1 MAEQNGGPAASP
13 FVGLRPFRSDEA
25 LLFFG
30 RRHQT
35 AELLDRLHEA
45 HFLAVVGSSG
55 CGKSSLIRAGL
66 IPALQGGFLV
76 GDRDQWVDIIM
87 TPGKNPLDRL
97 AREFKVAMTD
107 MREGGAP
114 FLVEKLQ
121 GQRESSEKNCFLLVD
136 QFEELF
142 RFSRSAGNQEDAADF
157 VSILLALAE
166 QRQFPVFVTL
176 TMRSDFLDDCDAFYG
191 LPEAFN
197 HGQYL
202 VPRLS
207 REQRQEAIEGPVI
220 LFRQPIIPSIKDRR
234 IEDVRNELPE
244 HLITSRLVD
253 RVLNDVGDEPDQL
266 PVMEHALMRTWEK
279 WQAGGATGP
288 LDVEHYE
295 AAGTAKEAL
304 SIDADSAM
312 AGMSQDEQALTAT
325 IFKALTD
332 TDSSNRKIRRPAQ
345 LSDLAEVSGRPV
357 SEILSIIERFRT
369 GGRSFL
375 NLQNEPSGD
384 ALIDISHESLIR
396 QWNKLRAWV
405 DEEAEKKRIYLDLV
419 DAVKRRKALLHHAD
433 LQVALDWRKNT
444 RPTKFWARR
453 YSPLFAEVMKYLD
466 ESLAEKEREDAE
478 KAHADAEKE
487 RAAALAAAEKE
498 RADAERLRRT
508 RQTVAI
514 VSVLLVL
521 AIGAAGFAFYQW
533 REANREKQNA
543 ETQAGIA
550 RRASQLVQ
558 DTNTQ
563 LTGANDKLKRE
574 KKRADDNATQS
585 LVNASEARKQAQKA
599 QDNEKKARDSEKE
612 AKDNA
617 ADAIHQRTIA
627 QDNATEANRQRTIA
641 QNNELD
647 AKKQSH
653 AADEARDA
661 ADKATAQAKQLLV
674 QALVQYAGH
683 LVNDKRNPEAL
694 AFLSRAIQ
702 EDKTSRNGKDSI
714 LNLLLHEVLP
724 KANSG
729 PKGEPFIHQPWDL
742 HSPLQSVT
750 YSPGPR
756 SLIALGSN
764 AAAQYWD
771 PAAGPQSAKTVQK
784 GAINSVAFSQDG
796 RLVTASA
803 DKTARVWN
811 LATGR
816 QENSLPVNAPVISA
830 AFSPD
835 GRQVLTAA
843 LEKNNSVKVWNL
855 SNNSDAAIRFPLTA
869 PAEFAA
875 FCPDPNQKLVVTV
888 SWNTEAQIW
897 DGSGS
902 LLQRVGTPGK
912 VRSAQF
918 SPKCNL
924 LVTASTDNTAQV
936 WDWKARQFVGD
947 ALKHDK
953 AVNSAVFSP
962 DPNGSRVL
970 TASDDGTARIWDTGS
985 GTPLGAPLVHDG
997 PVRSAAFSPDGSK
1010 VVTASND
1017 GKSGRVRVWEVEF
1030 PFDDTDLLA
1039 KLAQAVSGY
1048 DTAGLPDKV
1057 VQLSDQNR
1065 AKLWNTIRNAA
1076 TQINPN
1082 AGETARFVRWY
1093 LSLSN

>member
-1 MAEQNGGPAASP
+1 
-13 FVGLRPFRSDEA
+13 
-25 LLFFG
+25 
-30 RRHQT
+30 
-35 AELLDRLHEA
+35 
-45 HFLAVVGSSG
+45 
-55 CGKSSLIRAGL
+55 
-66 IPALQGGFLV
+66 
-76 GDRDQWVDIIM
+76 M

-97 AREFKVAMTD
+97 AREFTVPVAG
-107 MREGGAP
+107 MREGGATL
-114 FLVEKLQ
+114 LVEKLQ

-142 RFSRSAGNQEDAADF
+142 RFARSAGNQEDAADF

-166 QRQFPVFVTL
+166 QRQFPVFVAL
-176 TMRSDFLDDCDAFYG
+176 TMRSDFLDDCDSFYG

-197 HGQYL
+197 RGQYL

-207 REQRQEAIEGPVI
+207 REKRQEAIEGPVI
-220 LFRQPIIPSIKDRR
+220 LFRQPIIPSIEDRR
-234 IEDVRNELPE
+234 LADAGGKLRE

-266 PVMEHALMRTWEK
+266 PVMEHALMRTWEN
-279 WQAGGATGP
+279 WQAAGSTGP
-288 LDVEHYE
+288 LDIEHYE

-332 TDSSNRKIRRPAQ
+332 TDSSNRKIRRHAQ

-357 SEILSIIERFRT
+357 SEILGIIERFRT

-375 NLQNEPSGD
+375 NLQNEASGD

-396 QWNKLRAWV
+396 QWDKLRAWV

-419 DAVKRRKALLHHAD
+419 DAVKRGKALLHHAD

-444 RPTKFWARR
+444 NPTSFWARR
-453 YSPLFAEVMKYLD
+453 YSPLFADVMKYLD
-466 ESLAEKEREDAE
+466 DSLAEKEREDAE
-478 KAHADAEKE
+478 KE
-487 RAAALAAAEKE
+487 RADALAAAEKA
-498 RADAERLRRT
+498 RADAEKLRRT

-533 REANREKQNA
+533 REASREKNNA
-543 ETQAGIA
+543 DIQTGIA
-550 RRASQLVQ
+550 RVEKGKADTLLDGLKTASQTLQ
-558 DTNTQ
+558 ETNQQ
-563 LTGANDKLKRE
+563 LTGANDRLTQE
-574 KKRADDNATQS
+574 KKRADDNAAQS
-585 LVNASEARKQAQKA
+585 LANAIKAKEQTEIANTNEETARNNAALAKANAEKADDLRQKA
-599 QDNEKKARDSEKE
+599 DT
-612 AKDNA
+612 NA
-617 ADAIHQRTIA
+617 ADAEKQRG
-627 QDNATEANRQRTIA
+627 
-641 QNNELD
+641 
-647 AKKQSH
+647 
-653 AADEARDA
+653 AAVQARDD
-661 ADKATAQAKQLLV
+661 ADKAAAQAKQLLV

-683 LVNDKRNPEAL
+683 LVEDERNLEAL

-742 HSPLQSVT
+742 HAPLQSVT

-756 SLIALGSN
+756 SLIAVGSN
-764 AAAQYWD
+764 AAAEYWD
-771 PAAGPQSAKTVQK
+771 PAVGPQAAKTVQQ

-796 RLVTASA
+796 RLLTASA
-803 DKTARVWN
+803 DKTGRVWN
-811 LATGR
+811 LATGA
-816 QENSLPVNAPVISA
+816 QENQLAVNAPVISA

-835 GRQVLTAA
+835 GRHVLTAA
-843 LEKNNSVKVWNL
+843 LESKNSVKLWDL
-855 SNNSDAAIRFPLTA
+855 STNSNPVLFPLTA

-875 FCPDPNQKLVVTV
+875 FCPDPKQKLVVTV
-888 SWNTEAQIW
+888 SWNSEAQIW
-897 DGSGS
+897 DSSGS
-902 LLQRVGTPGK
+902 LLQRVGTSGK

-924 LVTASTDNTAQV
+924 LVTASTDDTAQV
-936 WDWKARQFVGD
+936 WDWKARQPVGD

-953 AVNSAVFSP
+953 AVNFAVFSP
-962 DPNGSRVL
+962 DPDGSRVL
-970 TASDDGTARIWDTGS
+970 TASDDGTARVWDTGS

-1010 VVTASND
+1010 VVTASNN
-1017 GKSGRVRVWEVEF
+1017 GKSGTVRVWEVEF

-1057 VQLSDQNR
+1057 VRLSDQDR
-1065 AKLWNTIRNAA
+1065 AKLWNTVRDAA
-1076 TQINPN
+1076 MQPNPN
-1082 AGETARFVRWY
+1082 AAETARFVRWY